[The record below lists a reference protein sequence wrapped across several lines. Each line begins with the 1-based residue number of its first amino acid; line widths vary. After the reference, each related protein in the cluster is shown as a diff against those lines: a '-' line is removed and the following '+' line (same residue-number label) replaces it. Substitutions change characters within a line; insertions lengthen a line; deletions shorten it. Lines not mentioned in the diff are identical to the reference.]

1 MILPRL
7 IIGRLLQLTM
17 KNVEVRKSK
26 IQGTGV
32 YALRNFNVG
41 EIVLDIDDS
50 QVVSDPSTLSW
61 EDNEY
66 NCDYLDNGR
75 IILMKEP
82 ERCINHSCDPSTYVK
97 TIGGIRKVIAKKDI
111 KVGDEITYDYAI
123 NGENAGSF
131 PCKCGSNICR
141 KQYIGNFFKLPT
153 KRQKEYL
160 PFLDVWFENKYKTRL
175 EKLRQKKAVK

>member
-7 IIGRLLQLTM
+7 IIGRLIKLTM
-17 KNVEVRKSK
+17 KNVEVRKSQ

-32 YALRNFNVG
+32 YSLKNYKVG
-41 EIVLDIDDS
+41 EVILDIDDS
-50 QVVSDPSTLSW
+50 QVIADPSTLSQ

-97 TIGGIRKVIAKKDI
+97 TIDGVRKVIAKKNI

-123 NGENAGSF
+123 NGENAGTF
-131 PCKCGSNICR
+131 TCRCGSNKCR
-141 KQYIGNFFKLPT
+141 GVYIGNFFKLPVAL
-153 KRQKEYL
+153 QKEYL
-160 PFLDVWFENKYKTRL
+160 PYLDSWFANKYKEEL
-175 EKLRQKKAVK
+175 EKLA